1 MGDLFGMPG
10 VDPPFAL
17 FAKEGYV
24 ASLTDCVDP
33 PFAYLLLFLQK
44 EET

>member
-17 FAKEGYV
+17 FANEGN
-24 ASLTDCVDP
+24 ARGIC
-33 PFAYLLLFLQK
+33 AWILLLFCKQGNELLQH
-44 EET
+44 